1 MSATTAPIFQVSDL
15 NVRFDTP
22 DGEVHAVRGVNLEI
36 SPGECLAV
44 VGESGS
50 GKSQTF
56 LAAMGLLASN
66 GKAEGSIKYA
76 GQEILNLPPSK
87 LNAVRG
93 KSMTMIF
100 QDPLT
105 SLNPLRTVG
114 DQLVETIQLHLGLSG
129 AAAEA
134 RTIELLEEVGID
146 RAPRGLEKPSDHT
159 PIWCQLKP

>member
-1 MSATTAPIFQVSDL
+1 M
-15 NVRFDTP
+15 RFDTP
-22 DGEVHAVRGVNLEI
+22 DGAVHAVRGINLEI
-36 SPGECLAV
+36 APGECLAV

-76 GQEILNLPPSK
+76 GQEILNLPSSK

-105 SLNPLRTVG
+105 SLTPHMKVGQQLEEVLKIHTDLR
-114 DQLVETIQLHLGLSG
+114 G
-129 AAAEA
+129 AAATK
-134 RTIELLEEVGID
+134 RCLDWL
-146 RAPRGLEKPSDHT
+146 
-159 PIWCQLKP
+159 